1 MLLEKKVLFYLL
13 KTPILLQPI
22 RADTLIKKYFLLEQL
37 RSNILSRPFTV
48 SKTSLETLK
57 NMFKQHP
64 NTFHLA
70 IVLNFASRIKRISA
84 NLVTSIPPEPKL
96 LMISEGREINQF
108 A

>member
-1 MLLEKKVLFYLL
+1 
-13 KTPILLQPI
+13 
-22 RADTLIKKYFLLEQL
+22 
-37 RSNILSRPFTV
+37 
-48 SKTSLETLK
+48 
-57 NMFKQHP
+57 MFKQHP

>member
-1 MLLEKKVLFYLL
+1 
-13 KTPILLQPI
+13 
-22 RADTLIKKYFLLEQL
+22 
-37 RSNILSRPFTV
+37 
-48 SKTSLETLK
+48 
-57 NMFKQHP
+57 MFKQYP